1 MSTNYTVAA
10 ILASS
15 ESRPFWREAA
25 THNDREQ
32 TSLIAQTTFGRR
44 PAERAANCN
53 LSFWP
58 PRPVNNCL
66 LIHDMGGGGGGGFRL
81 GTECAQNF
89 LQADYFNGIQF
100 GFFFFTWVGLGSH
113 CNSFFKMWCWISK
126 DISKLVCPN
135 SSALLGCLPTKLI

>member
-32 TSLIAQTTFGRR
+32 TTLIAQTTFGRR

-66 LIHDMGGGGGGGFRL
+66 LIHDLGGGQGGGGGGFRL

-100 GFFFFTWVGLGSH
+100 ASFVLGLGLADRPRTRRSH
-113 CNSFFKMWCWISK
+113 CTTFLTIKWGGEF
-126 DISKLVCPN
+126 LET
-135 SSALLGCLPTKLI
+135 LLLCNK